1 MTQQVR
7 SSYRKHPR
15 ATWAVVLVAMVA
27 AALAVVWPAFGRDT
41 SPCVGSACI
50 PIPHPSGQGITPSLE
65 AIGGS
70 NFSCGSVGSTYG
82 GAPAP
87 SGLRQFQISK
97 PTPGDYTHSSTGVTF
112 HIEPGIKGG
121 FSFSVVGNAAAVYH
135 VGVNGGTSTVWYDYY
150 NNSDVLATPALLD
163 GGVFSDTDL
172 HSTPDSKYAPT
183 PASKNTFFVASHT
196 TFCYRPL
203 QTTPPLFPRC
213 DDDFGG
219 TDLNGTG
226 GTVEYR
232 AQLVFQ
238 GTSCKNES
246 VLMYSQTIANPN
258 GSNEFFA
265 TLNPVTPGGPEYE
278 VVERIHW
285 EGATGDN
292 QHLITLR
299 YDDTRPYD
307 GVENTSTPAIEGW
320 RVMELC
326 GSDPRPDPN
335 DFELGAVS
343 PALGADDNGPHT
355 TCMLQS
361 TVSAGE
367 GPNGRTYDAWLY
379 SKIDGSRGA

>member
-1 MTQQVR
+1 M
-7 SSYRKHPR
+7 
-15 ATWAVVLVAMVA
+15 
-27 AALAVVWPAFGRDT
+27 
-41 SPCVGSACI
+41 
-50 PIPHPSGQGITPSLE
+50 
-65 AIGGS
+65 
-70 NFSCGSVGSTYG
+70 
-82 GAPAP
+82 
-87 SGLRQFQISK
+87 RQFQISN
-97 PTPGDYTHSSTGVTF
+97 PAPGAYTDPATGVTF
-112 HIEPGIKGG
+112 TIAPPINPPGQTLDPKAYL
-121 FSFSVVGNAAAVYH
+121 SFSVNGNAAAVFH
-135 VGVNGGTSTVWYDYY
+135 VGVKGGTNVTWYDYFA
-150 NNSDVLATPALLD
+150 NNEDLNPPALFE
-163 GGVFSDTDL
+163 GGVFSDTNL
-172 HSTPDSKYAPT
+172 HSTPDSKYQANN
-183 PASKNTFFVASHT
+183 SQKWTFFAASIT
-196 TFCYRPL
+196 TFCYKPL
-203 QTTPPLFPRC
+203 QTNPPLFPRC

-219 TDLNGTG
+219 TDFNGTG

-307 GVENTSTPAIEGW
+307 GVENTSAPAIEGW

-335 DFELGAVS
+335 DFELEAVS
-343 PALGADDNGPHT
+343 PALVPRLAPHT

-361 TVSAGE
+361 TDSRAR
-367 GPNGRTYDAWLY
+367 GRTTDYDAWLY
-379 SKIDGSRGA
+379 SNIDGSRGA

>member
-1 MTQQVR
+1 MTQHVR

-27 AALAVVWPAFGRDT
+27 AALAVVWPAFGSDT
-41 SPCVGSACI
+41 SPCTYPACI
-50 PIPHPSGQGITPSLE
+50 PPESTTQRVTPALVP
-65 AIGGS
+65 IGGS
-70 NFSCGSVGSTYG
+70 NFDCTKA
-82 GAPAP
+82 GASYANPNGP
-87 SGLRQFQISK
+87 TPPGLRQFQISN
-97 PTPGDYTHSSTGVTF
+97 PAPGAYTDPATGVTF
-112 HIEPGIKGG
+112 TIGPPTGNQDPKAYL
-121 FSFSVVGNAAAVYH
+121 SFSVKGNAAAVFH
-135 VGVNGGTSTVWYDYY
+135 AAIKGGTNVAWYDYF
-150 NNSDVLATPALLD
+150 NNDPEAPALLD
-163 GGVFSDTDL
+163 GGVFSDTNL
-172 HSTPDSKYAPT
+172 HSTPDSKYAPN
-183 PASKNTFFVASHT
+183 PANKNTFFAASIT

-203 QTTPPLFPRC
+203 QTNPPLFPRC

-219 TDLNGTG
+219 TDFNGTG

-278 VVERIHW
+278 VVEHIHW

-307 GVENTSTPAIEGW
+307 GVDDPAPGIRG
-320 RVMELC
+320 
-326 GSDPRPDPN
+326 
-335 DFELGAVS
+335 GA
-343 PALGADDNGPHT
+343 
-355 TCMLQS
+355 
-361 TVSAGE
+361 
-367 GPNGRTYDAWLY
+367 
-379 SKIDGSRGA
+379 